1 MLEIAML
8 ILAVCGIVITYH
20 AVKFLKFSKSQS
32 IKRDYGLRRYQE
44 LQQTKEFE
52 NEQLKKKIKDLKQ
65 KKEDNMNDNIFRQM
79 AIEQI
84 ASQKLIY
91 DEKSGKYVRRRQIN
105 ID

>member
-1 MLEIAML
+1 MFEVAIAVL
-8 ILAVCGIVITYH
+8 SVCAIIITYH
-20 AVKFLKFSKSQS
+20 IVKFLKFSKSQS

-52 NEQLKKKIKDLKQ
+52 NERLKNKIKELKQ
-65 KKEDNMNDNIFRQM
+65 KKEDNINDNIFRQM

-91 DEKSGKYVRRRQIN
+91 DEESGKYVRRRQIKL
-105 ID
+105 D